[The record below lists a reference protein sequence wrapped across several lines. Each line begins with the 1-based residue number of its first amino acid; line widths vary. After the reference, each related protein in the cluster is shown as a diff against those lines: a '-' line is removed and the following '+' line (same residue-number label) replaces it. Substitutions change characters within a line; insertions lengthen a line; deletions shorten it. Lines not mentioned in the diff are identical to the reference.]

1 MLDSEQQPEIEAPD
15 ELLADMPLPS
25 DAKTFFLGGIF
36 VLLMLTA
43 AYVAS
48 EIVLPMIFAVMLNL
62 LMQPALRALE
72 RLRTPRALGAL
83 LLILVVIA
91 TIVGLGAAISEPAEA
106 WIAKLPEGVPRILER
121 LKFLDAPINTL
132 RTFLA
137 AANNFGAAGPQRSSP
152 GPLDGGAIF
161 ASVFAGTRSFAS
173 GLFTTVLF
181 LYFLLVS
188 GDSFLRRL
196 VEVLPRFASKRQA
209 VDISQQIGRDISA
222 YLVTITLMNA
232 LVGAATAIVMWS
244 TGVGDPVLWG
254 TVAFILNYVPL
265 LGPAAAFV
273 IFLFAGS
280 LTITSTWQ
288 ALLPAA
294 LYGAI
299 HVIEGETVTPMLL
312 ARRFTLNPVL
322 VILSFVFWFWLWGVP
337 GAILSRSILAT
348 TKIVCDR
355 IRPLAASRPYSCG
368 MRPRG
373 SRAFLARVPRFLCSA
388 RRQKRQPR
396 QRGQRLRPGS
406 LHDRGAVVLDRA
418 LADAEVGGDV
428 LARLAREHPFHHVP
442 LSRRES
448 SKVSQR

>member
-1 MLDSEQQPEIEAPD
+1 MTTFNRLSSARGLDLEFVMSKADLRPEIEAPD

-36 VLLMLTA
+36 VLLILTS

-62 LMQPALRALE
+62 LMQPALSALE
-72 RLRTPRALGAL
+72 RLRVPRVLGSIS
-83 LLILVVIA
+83 LILIVFA
-91 TIVGLGAAISEPAEA
+91 TIVGIGAAVSGPAEA
-106 WIAKLPEGVPRILER
+106 WIAKLPEGIPRIEER
-121 LKFLDAPINTL
+121 LRFLDAPINTL
-132 RTFLA
+132 QTFLA
-137 AANNFGAAGPQRSSP
+137 AANNFGAAGTQRSSP
-152 GPLDGGAIF
+152 GPLDGGAILS
-161 ASVFAGTRSFAS
+161 SVFAGTRSFAG
-173 GLFTTVLF
+173 GLFTTVMF

-222 YLVTITLMNA
+222 YLFTITLMNA
-232 LVGAATAIVMWS
+232 LVGAATALVMWS

-254 TVAFILNYVPL
+254 TVAFILNYVPI
-265 LGPAAAFV
+265 LGPAAAIF

-312 ARRFTLNPVL
+312 ARRITLNPV
-322 VILSFVFWFWLWGVP
+322 FVVFSLAFWYWLWGIP
-337 GAILSRSILAT
+337 GAILSGVVRHGFETPGCA
-348 TKIVCDR
+348 
-355 IRPLAASRPYSCG
+355 
-368 MRPRG
+368 
-373 SRAFLARVPRFLCSA
+373 CSG
-388 RRQKRQPR
+388 
-396 QRGQRLRPGS
+396 GQG
-406 LHDRGAVVLDRA
+406 
-418 LADAEVGGDV
+418 
-428 LARLAREHPFHHVP
+428 
-442 LSRRES
+442 
-448 SKVSQR
+448 